1 MEVQNFFGGKNN
13 LWKLTGEVMKMK
25 KNRKKA
31 KPIGDYPLYWQ
42 VFLLTLIVLYGS
54 SFVLLLMGLISV

>member
-1 MEVQNFFGGKNN
+1 
-13 LWKLTGEVMKMK
+13 MKMK

-31 KPIGDYPLYWQ
+31 KPIGDYPIYWQ